1 MAPSLVEWRD
11 QGRDYCIAVTNK
23 AEPHASLSPAII
35 HGKLRPSSRFFI
47 GGEKPMR
54 KIYPSV
60 LPFLAIFCALLLPL
74 SAAAQETTSAIRG
87 KVVNNQGE
95 AAVAASVVLEDT
107 RTGMTRRYTTN

>member
-1 MAPSLVEWRD
+1 
-11 QGRDYCIAVTNK
+11 
-23 AEPHASLSPAII
+23 
-35 HGKLRPSSRFFI
+35 
-47 GGEKPMR
+47 MR

-95 AAVAASVVLEDT
+95 AAVDPQLPIVRSRFKRGIDTTGLLNFAMVVVGVNT
-107 RTGMTRRYTTN
+107 AHNATISPGSRPTNSWG